1 MAIPVITPI
10 ANQASMTNARALV
23 ADIYG
28 HLPSSRRDHP
38 PYPMDAAGGHPGL
51 PPSAGGC
58 KGRMRRIGSSFIAGV
73 R

>member
-28 HLPSSRRDHP
+28 HLPSSRRDHRP
-38 PYPMDAAGGHPGL
+38 T
-51 PPSAGGC
+51 
-58 KGRMRRIGSSFIAGV
+58 RWMRRRTPRVAAVS
-73 R
+73 RWL